1 MDRLQNSPIRKNY
14 INDNYINDNYKI
26 FYIKRDKFNNVI
38 FIFKPYLVV
47 IFAIFFSVFTAKIT
61 KYML

>member
-1 MDRLQNSPIRKNY
+1 MDRLQNSPIRK
-14 INDNYINDNYKI
+14 NYINDNYKI

-47 IFAIFFSVFTAKIT
+47 IFAIFFSIFTAKIT
-61 KYML
+61 KYIL